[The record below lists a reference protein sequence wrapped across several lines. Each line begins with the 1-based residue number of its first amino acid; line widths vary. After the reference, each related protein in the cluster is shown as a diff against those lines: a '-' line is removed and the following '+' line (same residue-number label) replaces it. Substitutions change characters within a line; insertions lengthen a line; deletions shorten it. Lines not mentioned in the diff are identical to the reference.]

1 MPPDPPPDLP
11 TGLDA
16 AEVQKLIDTAIAE
29 DIGGGDIT
37 SQAVIPPGTIFH
49 GLMAAR
55 QDMVCAG
62 LPIAKAIFETFSN
75 AITFEALAADGDR
88 LAAGA
93 NLARLSGPALALLTA
108 ERTAINMV
116 QHLSGIATLTAKY
129 VDAIKGTGTIL
140 LDTRKTTPGLRNLQK
155 YATRM
160 GGATNHRMRL
170 DDGVL
175 IKDNHIAVAGGLGE
189 AVARARA
196 KGLTGIEVE
205 CDTMEQVTE
214 ALEAG
219 ADSILLDNMT
229 PAKMAEAVAMIDG
242 RVPTEASGNVK
253 LETIRAIAET
263 GVTYASAGRIT
274 YAAPAVDIGL
284 DWSAAN

>member
-1 MPPDPPPDLP
+1 MPLDLP
-11 TGLDA
+11 RGLDA
-16 AEVQKLIDTAIAE
+16 AEIQKLIDTAIAE
-29 DIGGGDIT
+29 DIGDGDIT
-37 SQAVIPPGTIFH
+37 SQAVIPPGTIFQ

-55 QDMVCAG
+55 QDLVCAG
-62 LPIAKAIFETFSN
+62 LPIAKAIFEAFSKDIEFV
-75 AITFEALAADGDR
+75 AVAADGDH

-93 NLARLSGPALALLTA
+93 NLARLGGPALALLTA
-108 ERTAINMV
+108 ERTAINML

-129 VDAIKGTGTIL
+129 ADAIAGTGTIL
-140 LDTRKTTPGLRNLQK
+140 LDTRKTTPGLRSLQK

-175 IKDNHIAVAGGLGE
+175 IKDNHIAVAGGVAE

-196 KGLTGIEVE
+196 KGLSGIEVE
-205 CDTMEQVTE
+205 CDTLEQVAE
-214 ALEAG
+214 ALDAG
-219 ADSILLDNMT
+219 ADSILLDNME
-229 PAKMAEAVAMIDG
+229 PAKLAEAVTMVGG

-284 DWSAAN
+284 DWSAAD

>member
-1 MPPDPPPDLP
+1 MPLDLP
-11 TGLDA
+11 AGLDA
-16 AEVQKLIDTAIAE
+16 AEIQTLIDTAIAE
-29 DIGGGDIT
+29 DIGAGDIT
-37 SQAVIPPGTIFH
+37 SQAVIPPGTKFD
-49 GLMAAR
+49 GVMSAR

-62 LPIAKAIFETFSN
+62 LPIAKAIFETFSHD
-75 AITFEALAADGDR
+75 IIFEALAADGDR

-93 NLARLSGPALALLTA
+93 HLARLGGPALALLTA
-108 ERTAINMV
+108 ERTAINML

-129 VDAIKGTGTIL
+129 ADAIAGTGCIL

-175 IKDNHIAVAGGLGE
+175 IKDNHIALAGGVGEAIGRARAGGLSD
-189 AVARARA
+189 
-196 KGLTGIEVE
+196 IEVE
-205 CDTMEQVTE
+205 CDTLEQVTE
-214 ALEAG
+214 ALDAG
-219 ADSILLDNMT
+219 ADSILLDNMA
-229 PAKMAEAVAMIDG
+229 PPLMAQAVAMIDG

-253 LETIRAIAET
+253 LENIREIAET

-274 YAAPAVDIGL
+274 YAAPAIDIGL
-284 DWSAAN
+284 DWSAAP

>member
-1 MPPDPPPDLP
+1 MPLDLP
-11 TGLDA
+11 RGLDA
-16 AEVQKLIDTAIAE
+16 AEIQKLIDTAIAE
-29 DIGGGDIT
+29 DIGDGDIT
-37 SQAVIPPGTIFH
+37 SQAVIPPGTIFQ

-55 QDMVCAG
+55 QDLVCAG
-62 LPIAKAIFETFSN
+62 LPIAKAIFQTFSKDIEFV
-75 AITFEALAADGDR
+75 AVAADGDH

-93 NLARLSGPALALLTA
+93 NLARLGGPALALLTA
-108 ERTAINMV
+108 ERTAINML

-129 VDAIKGTGTIL
+129 ADAIAGTGTIL
-140 LDTRKTTPGLRNLQK
+140 LDTRKTTPGLRSLQK

-175 IKDNHIAVAGGLGE
+175 IKDNHIAVAGGVAE

-196 KGLTGIEVE
+196 KGLSGIEVE
-205 CDTMEQVTE
+205 CDTLEQVAE
-214 ALEAG
+214 ALDAG
-219 ADSILLDNMT
+219 ADSILLDNME
-229 PAKMAEAVAMIDG
+229 PAKLAEAVTMVGG

-284 DWSAAN
+284 DWSAAD

>member
-1 MPPDPPPDLP
+1 
-11 TGLDA
+11 
-16 AEVQKLIDTAIAE
+16 
-29 DIGGGDIT
+29 
-37 SQAVIPPGTIFH
+37 
-49 GLMAAR
+49 MAAR
-55 QDMVCAG
+55 QDLVCAG
-62 LPIAKAIFETFSN
+62 LPIAKAIFENFSKDIEFV
-75 AITFEALAADGDR
+75 AVAADGDH

-93 NLARLSGPALALLTA
+93 NLARLGGPALALLTA
-108 ERTAINMV
+108 ERTAINML

-129 VDAIKGTGTIL
+129 ADAIAGTGTIL
-140 LDTRKTTPGLRNLQK
+140 LDTRKTTPGLRSLQK

-175 IKDNHIAVAGGLGE
+175 IKDNHIAVAGGVAE

-196 KGLTGIEVE
+196 KGLSGIEVE
-205 CDTMEQVTE
+205 CDTLEQVAE
-214 ALEAG
+214 ALDAG
-219 ADSILLDNMT
+219 ADSILLDNME
-229 PAKMAEAVAMIDG
+229 PAKLAEAVTMVGG

-284 DWSAAN
+284 DWSAAD

>member
-1 MPPDPPPDLP
+1 MPLDLP
-11 TGLDA
+11 RGLDA
-16 AEVQKLIDTAIAE
+16 AEIQKLIDTAIAE
-29 DIGGGDIT
+29 DIGDGDIT
-37 SQAVIPPGTIFH
+37 SQAVIPPGTIFQ

-55 QDMVCAG
+55 QDLVCAG
-62 LPIAKAIFETFSN
+62 LPIAKAIFETFSKDIEFV
-75 AITFEALAADGDR
+75 AVAADGDH

-93 NLARLSGPALALLTA
+93 NLARLGGPALALLTA
-108 ERTAINMV
+108 ERTAINML

-129 VDAIKGTGTIL
+129 ADAIAGTGTIL
-140 LDTRKTTPGLRNLQK
+140 LDTRKTTPGLRSLQK

-175 IKDNHIAVAGGLGE
+175 IKDNHIAVAGGVAE

-196 KGLTGIEVE
+196 KGLSGIEVE
-205 CDTMEQVTE
+205 CDTLEQVAE
-214 ALEAG
+214 ALDAG
-219 ADSILLDNMT
+219 ADSILLDNME
-229 PAKMAEAVAMIDG
+229 PAKLAEAVTMVGG

-284 DWSAAN
+284 DWSAAD

>member
-1 MPPDPPPDLP
+1 MPLDLP
-11 TGLDA
+11 RGLDA
-16 AEVQKLIDTAIAE
+16 AEIQKLIDTAIAE
-29 DIGGGDIT
+29 DIGDGDIT
-37 SQAVIPPGTIFH
+37 SQAVIPPGTIFQ

-55 QDMVCAG
+55 QDLVCAG
-62 LPIAKAIFETFSN
+62 LPIAKAIFETFSKDIVFV
-75 AITFEALAADGDR
+75 AVAADGDH

-93 NLARLSGPALALLTA
+93 NLARLGGPALALLTA
-108 ERTAINMV
+108 ERTAINML

-129 VDAIKGTGTIL
+129 ADAIAGTGTIL
-140 LDTRKTTPGLRNLQK
+140 LDTRKTTPGLRSLQK

-175 IKDNHIAVAGGLGE
+175 IKDNHIAVAGGVAE

-196 KGLTGIEVE
+196 KGLSGIEVE
-205 CDTMEQVTE
+205 CDTLEQVAE
-214 ALEAG
+214 ALDAG
-219 ADSILLDNMT
+219 ADSILLDNME
-229 PAKMAEAVAMIDG
+229 PAKLAEAVTMVGG

-284 DWSAAN
+284 DWSAAD

>member
-1 MPPDPPPDLP
+1 MPLDLP
-11 TGLDA
+11 PGLDA
-16 AEVQKLIDTAIAE
+16 AEIQKLIDTAIAE
-29 DIGGGDIT
+29 DIGDGDIT
-37 SQAVIPPGTIFH
+37 SQAVIPPGTKFQ

-55 QDMVCAG
+55 QDLVCAG
-62 LPIAKAIFETFSN
+62 LPIAKAIFETFSKDIEFV
-75 AITFEALAADGDR
+75 AVAADGDH

-93 NLARLSGPALALLTA
+93 NLARLGGPALALLTA
-108 ERTAINMV
+108 ERTAINML

-129 VDAIKGTGTIL
+129 ADAIAGTGTIL
-140 LDTRKTTPGLRNLQK
+140 LDTRKTTPGLRSLQK

-175 IKDNHIAVAGGLGE
+175 IKDNHIAVAGGVAE

-196 KGLTGIEVE
+196 KGLSGIEVE
-205 CDTMEQVTE
+205 CDTLEQVAE
-214 ALEAG
+214 ALDAG
-219 ADSILLDNMT
+219 ADSILLDNME
-229 PAKMAEAVAMIDG
+229 PAKLAEAVTMVGG

-284 DWSAAN
+284 DWSAAD

>member
-1 MPPDPPPDLP
+1 MPLDLP
-11 TGLDA
+11 RGLDP
-16 AEVQKLIDTAIAE
+16 AEIQKLIDTAIAE
-29 DIGGGDIT
+29 DIGDGDIT
-37 SQAVIPPGTIFH
+37 SQAVIPPGTKFQ

-55 QDMVCAG
+55 QDLVCAG
-62 LPIAKAIFETFSN
+62 LPIAKAIFETFSKDIEFV
-75 AITFEALAADGDR
+75 AVAADGDH

-93 NLARLSGPALALLTA
+93 NLARLGGPALALLTA
-108 ERTAINMV
+108 ERTAINML

-129 VDAIKGTGTIL
+129 ADAIAGTGTIL
-140 LDTRKTTPGLRNLQK
+140 LDTRKTTPGLRSLQK

-175 IKDNHIAVAGGLGE
+175 IKDNHIAVAGGVAE

-196 KGLTGIEVE
+196 KGLSGIEVE
-205 CDTMEQVTE
+205 CDTLEQVAE
-214 ALEAG
+214 ALDAG
-219 ADSILLDNMT
+219 ADSILLDNME
-229 PAKMAEAVAMIDG
+229 PAKLAEAVTMVGG

-284 DWSAAN
+284 DWSAAD

>member
-1 MPPDPPPDLP
+1 MPLDLP
-11 TGLDA
+11 RGLDA
-16 AEVQKLIDTAIAE
+16 AEIQKLIDTAIAE
-29 DIGGGDIT
+29 DIGDGDIT
-37 SQAVIPPGTIFH
+37 SQAVIPPGTIFQ

-55 QDMVCAG
+55 QDLVCAG
-62 LPIAKAIFETFSN
+62 LPIAKAIFETFSKDIEFV
-75 AITFEALAADGDR
+75 AAAADGDH

-93 NLARLSGPALALLTA
+93 NLARLGGPALALLTA
-108 ERTAINMV
+108 ERTAINML

-129 VDAIKGTGTIL
+129 ADAIAGTGTIL
-140 LDTRKTTPGLRNLQK
+140 LDTRKTTPGLRSLQK

-175 IKDNHIAVAGGLGE
+175 IKDNHIAVAGGVAE

-196 KGLTGIEVE
+196 KGLSGIEVE
-205 CDTMEQVTE
+205 CDTLEQVAE
-214 ALEAG
+214 ALDAG
-219 ADSILLDNMT
+219 ADSILLDNME
-229 PAKMAEAVAMIDG
+229 PAKLAEAVTMVGG

-284 DWSAAN
+284 DWSAAD